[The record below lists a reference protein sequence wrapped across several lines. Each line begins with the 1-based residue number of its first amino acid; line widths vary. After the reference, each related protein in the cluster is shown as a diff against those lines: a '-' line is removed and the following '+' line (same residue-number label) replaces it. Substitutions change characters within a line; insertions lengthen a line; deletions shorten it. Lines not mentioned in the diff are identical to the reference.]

1 MRVRYGTDP
10 LSLWLWLFH
19 NPLLTLIRSDHE
31 ISRKFSCSKP
41 SKVVTETKEKAS
53 TIFSI
58 ISMNFLLTLSK
69 AKKNLFIY
77 RIWMNFFSVPIHS
90 DIIRFYVVHKNYEN
104 LLQSETLGKL
114 YRYTNEILRVT
125 AQYEGRM
132 YHFESF
138 CKKEPNE
145 QVRGITSLTLRPV
158 YFFISRFCFMTLHL
172 WRNDR
177 AWIKDYAI
185 AKVLFKKST
194 REKDGKAFAVS
205 FRDSSVIMRNGWWMN
220 DNRCL
225 KWGEKKCPA
234 NST

>member
-1 MRVRYGTDP
+1 MKFPESFRAVSLLRWWLKQKKRHQRYF
-10 LSLWLWLFH
+10 LSFLWTFYSLF
-19 NPLLTLIRSDHE
+19 LKQKRTY
-31 ISRKFSCSKP
+31 
-41 SKVVTETKEKAS
+41 
-53 TIFSI
+53 
-58 ISMNFLLTLSK
+58 
-69 AKKNLFIY
+69 LFTAFECF
-77 RIWMNFFSVPIHS
+77 FFSVPIHS

-145 QVRGITSLTLRPV
+145 QVRGITNLTLRPV

-185 AKVLFKKST
+185 AKVLLKKAQ
-194 REKDGKAFAVS
+194 GKKMVKLLLS
-205 FRDSSVIMRNGWWMN
+205 HSGI
-220 DNRCL
+220 
-225 KWGEKKCPA
+225 PQ
-234 NST
+234 